1 MPYACEHRH
10 TAWQAVDRHA
20 ARVHGSTH
28 AHGTSVTRS
37 QAARGRD
44 AVLMASDA
52 CWKRSSAIVHH
63 DIMPAPPPPP
73 APPRPPARLPA
84 APFPTDGGVLVGA
97 SSRSNGEPL
106 RRPLVRRHLL
116 LLTCVSSTVPS
127 SADVDN
133 TGASTRRRSRLA
145 LSRFEKDRTQAAF
158 PPCFLVLAFR
168 RAEVLL
174 FRGIPY
180 PRGTLWLG

>member
-1 MPYACEHRH
+1 MNA
-10 TAWQAVDRHA
+10 QSLLVA
-20 ARVHGSTH
+20 AM
-28 AHGTSVTRS
+28 
-37 QAARGRD
+37 
-44 AVLMASDA
+44 LMAIATAFADTA
-52 CWKRSSAIVHH
+52 AKAPTIAKELQQAKTYTISS
-63 DIMPAPPPPP
+63 PPTAP
-73 APPRPPARLPA
+73 L
-84 APFPTDGGVLVGA
+84 FTDGGVLVGA
-97 SSRSNGEPL
+97 SSRSNGESL

-158 PPCFLVLAFR
+158 SPCFLVLAFR

>member
-1 MPYACEHRH
+1 M
-10 TAWQAVDRHA
+10 
-20 ARVHGSTH
+20 
-28 AHGTSVTRS
+28 
-37 QAARGRD
+37 RD
-44 AVLMASDA
+44 SSSEIFCVATTKVVSDQSADSDA
-52 CWKRSSAIVHH
+52 CWNEKFGFDNRSSGYDAR
-63 DIMPAPPPPP
+63 PAPPP

-84 APFPTDGGVLVGA
+84 APLPTDGGVLVGA
-97 SSRSNGEPL
+97 SSRSNGESL